1 MAMRYDTLELSP
13 EAAREISWL
22 LAHSV
27 AIGTEQ
33 ERQDASYWRG
43 ALDQFATVAE
53 AEAAQS

>member
-1 MAMRYDTLELSP
+1 MKHDTLELTA

-33 ERQDASYWRG
+33 ERADASYWRG

-53 AEAAQS
+53 AEAAQ